1 MEIYKKDYTIKDVQ
15 DVYDGPGGLLWE
27 AVMGEQ
33 IHSGGPEATDVLA
46 QKLGL
51 KPGMVVADLC
61 SALGGPARHLAS
73 KYGVYVKGV
82 DATKTMLKKAI
93 ERTKAAK
100 LDHMI
105 EYYEG
110 NVLDLPFKSNSID
123 IVWGQEAWCYVTDKE
138 RLLREAYRVLKPGG
152 KIGFT
157 DWIITGK
164 ITPQELEPLYDSMAF
179 PYMESFEGYQ
189 ELMKKVGFKVLEAI
203 DNTEAFARHFDEYY
217 NMVTGKL
224 KPEILKNF
232 GQDLYNFA
240 ENLVT
245 IWRKAAHEHKV
256 GSGLFIGQKP

>member
-138 RLLREAYRVLKPGG
+138 RLLREAYRVLKP
-152 KIGFT
+152 
-157 DWIITGK
+157 
-164 ITPQELEPLYDSMAF
+164 
-179 PYMESFEGYQ
+179 
-189 ELMKKVGFKVLEAI
+189 
-203 DNTEAFARHFDEYY
+203 
-217 NMVTGKL
+217 
-224 KPEILKNF
+224 
-232 GQDLYNFA
+232 
-240 ENLVT
+240 
-245 IWRKAAHEHKV
+245 
-256 GSGLFIGQKP
+256 

>member
-1 MEIYKKDYTIKDVQ
+1 MKYIKDYTIKDVQ

-33 IHSGGPEATDVLA
+33 IHSGGPEATDFLA
-46 QKLGL
+46 KKLGL

-61 SALGGPARHLAS
+61 SALGAPARHLAS

-82 DATKTMLKKAI
+82 DATKTMLAKAI

-110 NVLDLPFKSNSID
+110 NVMDLPFKSGTID
-123 IVWGQEAWCYVTDKE
+123 VVWGQEAWCYVTDKN
-138 RLLREAYRVLKPGG
+138 RLIQEAYRVLKPGG
-152 KIGFT
+152 LIGFT

-164 ITPQELEPLYDSMAF
+164 ISKEELDPLYDSMAF
-179 PYMESFEGYQ
+179 PYMETFQGYQ
-189 ELMKKVGFKVLEAI
+189 ELLKKNGFKVLEAL
-203 DNTEAFARHFDEYY
+203 DQTEEFAKCFDQYY
-217 NMVTGKL
+217 DMVHNQL
-224 KPEILKNF
+224 KPKILKDF
-232 GQDLYNFA
+232 GKDLFDFA
-240 ENLVT
+240 SNLVT

-256 GSGLFIGQKP
+256 GRGLFIGKK

>member
-1 MEIYKKDYTIKDVQ
+1 MKYIKDYTIKDVQ

-33 IHSGGPEATDVLA
+33 IHSGGPEATDFLA
-46 QKLGL
+46 KELGL

-61 SALGGPARHLAS
+61 SALGAPARHLAS

-82 DATKTMLKKAI
+82 DATKTMLAKAI

-110 NVLDLPFKSNSID
+110 NVMDLPFKSGTID
-123 IVWGQEAWCYVTDKE
+123 VVWGQEAWCYVTDKN
-138 RLLREAYRVLKPGG
+138 RLIQEAYRVLKPGG

-157 DWIITGK
+157 DWIITGE
-164 ITPQELEPLYDSMAF
+164 ITKEELDPLYDSMAF
-179 PYMESFEGYQ
+179 PYMETFQGYQ
-189 ELMKKVGFKVLEAI
+189 DLLKKNGFTVLKALDQTDE
-203 DNTEAFARHFDEYY
+203 FAKCFDQYY
-217 NMVTGKL
+217 DMVHNQL
-224 KPEILKNF
+224 KPSIMQNF
-232 GQDLYNFA
+232 GKELFDFA
-240 ENLVT
+240 SNLVT

-256 GSGLFIGQKP
+256 GRGLFIGKK